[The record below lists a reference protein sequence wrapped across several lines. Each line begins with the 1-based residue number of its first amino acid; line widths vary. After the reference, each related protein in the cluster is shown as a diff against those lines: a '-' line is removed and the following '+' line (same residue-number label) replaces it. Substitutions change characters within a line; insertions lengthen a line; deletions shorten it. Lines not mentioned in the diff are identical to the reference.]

1 MFKLLL
7 IASVVICDLYLFHII
22 SLLNPDFRLVNNLI
36 STSLDKVTTGTY
48 NLQSFIASVA
58 PVVVPF
64 TTGGPAST
72 CLCSKL
78 VITQF
83 LFHFSSKNNS
93 QLINGMFNALQ
104 KLPKYL
110 NGIAN
115 STFCLPILFASC
127 TAAPA
132 AILYVLPVFLFL
144 YSKALELTTF
154 VLGKLLGLLSS
165 LNSSL

>member
-1 MFKLLL
+1 MFKLSL
-7 IASVVICDLYLFHII
+7 IASVVIYDLYLFNII
-22 SLLNPDFRLVNNLI
+22 SLENPDFKLVNNLI
-36 STSLDKVTTGTY
+36 SSSLDKVTTGTY

-72 CLCSKL
+72 CLSSKL

-83 LFHFSSKNNS
+83 LFHFSSKNTS

-110 NGIAN
+110 NGTAN
-115 STFCLPILFASC
+115 STSCYLLYLHHVHQHLLLHHLYYQLFYFY
-127 TAAPA
+127 TQ
-132 AILYVLPVFLFL
+132 
-144 YSKALELTTF
+144 KQALELTTF
-154 VLGKLLGLLSS
+154 V
-165 LNSSL
+165 